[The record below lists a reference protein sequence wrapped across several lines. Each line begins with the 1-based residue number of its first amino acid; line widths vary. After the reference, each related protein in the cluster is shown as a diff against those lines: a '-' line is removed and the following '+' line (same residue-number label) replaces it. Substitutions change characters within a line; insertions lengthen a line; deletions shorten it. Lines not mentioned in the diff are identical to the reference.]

1 MEELDIKEWL
11 KRRFRFTD
19 EQCKMYD
26 LLTQLWHLTYL
37 SNKEFAEVLRRIVN
51 EVENV

>member
-1 MEELDIKEWL
+1 MEDFDENEYL
-11 KRRFRFTD
+11 KKLFGFTD
-19 EQCKMYD
+19 EQCKMHN

-37 SNKEFAEVLRRIVN
+37 SNKNFAEVLRQILK

>member
-1 MEELDIKEWL
+1 MEDFDEKEYL
-11 KRRFRFTD
+11 KKLYGFTD
-19 EQCKMYD
+19 EQCKMHD

-37 SNKEFAEVLRRIVN
+37 SNKNFAKVLRKILK